1 MAMLPLVI
9 QIERTQERL
18 ADTCAF
24 ANSPVRIGRNALSD
38 LQLDESFV
46 SQWHGVIRFDEE
58 HTTYLDLGSTNP
70 TLIDGKPVQRN
81 VEIQVTDKTDIRIG
95 SLRLHLL
102 RVPADPDLFGAR
114 RKTSFA
120 RATGV
125 GSATSFNS
133 GAATMYLGNS
143 PVLAAHKS
151 LLEEPPK
158 APASA
163 PPPKTTSTRPAA
175 NPSTTPRSAGAASTS
190 SGSTGLSATGV
201 VARERGSAEMPIY
214 DGAARGS
221 VEALYADYAHAR
233 AQLIAALGQQ
243 LQAAAPAE
251 REALCAELFQR
262 YAELAHEPALRS
274 VLGKLGIETWRT
286 GVPDTSDWLR
296 RLTGGLFPPPGQPT
310 GINPALALERI
321 GEVLE
326 VFSSAFIELRTAHTQ
341 FCEEMALDKPA
352 DDSLLHGTHDPRAVL
367 AYLLNPDTTHS
378 NKITE
383 LARAMADFAVH
394 PVALVS
400 AAVEGA
406 REVLQAL
413 SPATLAGRGN
423 ERPGASF
430 IGKLLGADQRELWT
444 RYVTVF
450 DETLDADRFT
460 RKLFGRG
467 FARKYY
473 AITGGRRSLPSPP
486 SPPVLRPG
494 PSVRP

>member
-1 MAMLPLVI
+1 MLPLVI

-70 TLIDGKPVQRN
+70 TTIDGKPVARN
-81 VEIQVTDKTDIRIG
+81 VEIEVTEHTDIRIG
-95 SLRLHLL
+95 SLRLHLF
-102 RVPADPDLFGAR
+102 RAPAPPELYGAR

-120 RATGV
+120 RAE
-125 GSATSFNS
+125 ATSFNNV
-133 GAATMYLGNS
+133 AATMYLGNVPS
-143 PVLAAHKS
+143 AAALRAAKQQD
-151 LLEEPPK
+151 EPSAQVK
-158 APASA
+158 VKSA
-163 PPPKTTSTRPAA
+163 PPP
-175 NPSTTPRSAGAASTS
+175 RSASAASPPS
-190 SGSTGLSATGV
+190 GLSATGV
-201 VARERGSAEMPIY
+201 VTRDRNAASGELPIY
-214 DGAARGS
+214 EVS
-221 VEALYADYAHAR
+221 PESHNIEALYREYTRTRTGLVAGLCL
-233 AQLIAALGQQ
+233 QLE
-243 LQAAAPAE
+243 AAAPE
-251 REALCAELFQR
+251 QRQALCESLFQR
-262 YAELAHEPALRS
+262 YPELAHESSLREQ
-274 VLGKLGIETWRT
+274 LGKLGIETWRT
-286 GVPDTSDWLR
+286 GVPDMTDWLR
-296 RLTGGLFPPPGQPT
+296 RLTGGLFPPPGQQTP
-310 GINPALALERI
+310 INGALALERI

-326 VFSSAFIELRTAHTQ
+326 VFSSAFIELRTANAQ
-341 FCEEMALDKPA
+341 FCEEMALDKLQE
-352 DDSLLHGTHDPRAVL
+352 DSLLHGTHDPRAVL

-400 AAVEGA
+400 AVVEGA
-406 REVLQAL
+406 RDILQAL
-413 SPATLAGRGN
+413 SPATLTGRG

-430 IGKLLGADQRELWT
+430 FGKLLGVDQKELWT

-450 DETLDADRFT
+450 DETVDADRFT

-473 AITGGRRSLPSPP
+473 AITGGRRSIPSPP
-486 SPPVLRPG
+486 PPRSG

>member
-1 MAMLPLVI
+1 MSMLPLVI

-70 TLIDGKPVQRN
+70 TLIDGKPIARN
-81 VEIQVTDKTDIRIG
+81 VEIEVTETTDIRIG

-102 RVPADPDLFGAR
+102 RVPAPPELFGAR

-120 RATGV
+120 RAG
-125 GSATSFNS
+125 ATSFNNV
-133 GAATMYLGNS
+133 AATMYLGNIAS
-143 PVLAAHKS
+143 SIPAKPKTKLEDPLAIAKT
-151 LLEEPPK
+151 ERKEPAVGP
-158 APASA
+158 SA
-163 PPPKTTSTRPAA
+163 PP
-175 NPSTTPRSAGAASTS
+175 RSHPPGP
-190 SGSTGLSATGV
+190 LSATGV
-201 VARERGSAEMPIY
+201 VTRERSPSSGELPIY
-214 DGAARGS
+214 ETGTRGS
-221 VEALYADYAHAR
+221 LETMYRDYTQLR
-233 AQLIAALGQQ
+233 AQLVAALRVQ
-243 LQAAAPAE
+243 LEAAAPAE
-251 REALCAELFQR
+251 REALCEGMFQR
-262 YAELAHEPALRS
+262 YPELAYEPALREL
-274 VLGKLGIETWRT
+274 LGRLGIETWRT
-286 GVPDTSDWLR
+286 GVPDTTDWLR
-296 RLTGGLFPPPGQPT
+296 RLTGGLYPPPGQSTP
-310 GINPALALERI
+310 INPALALERI

-326 VFSSAFIELRTAHTQ
+326 VFSSAFIELRTAHSQ
-341 FCEEMALDKPA
+341 FSEEMALDKPH
-352 DDSLLHGTHDPRAVL
+352 DQSLLHGTQDPRAVL
-367 AYLLNPDTTHS
+367 AYLLNPDTTQS

-400 AAVEGA
+400 AVVEGA

-413 SPATLAGRGN
+413 SPATLTGRG

-430 IGKLLGADQRELWT
+430 FGKLLGADQRELWS
-444 RYVTVF
+444 RYVTAF
-450 DETLDADRFT
+450 DETVDADRFT

-473 AITGGRRSLPSPP
+473 AITGGRRSLPSPTP
-486 SPPVLRPG
+486 RAGS
-494 PSVRP
+494 SVRP

>member
-1 MAMLPLVI
+1 MLPLVI

-70 TLIDGKPVQRN
+70 TTIDGKPVARN
-81 VEIQVTDKTDIRIG
+81 VEIEVTETTDIRIG

-102 RVPADPDLFGAR
+102 RVPAPPELFGAR

-120 RATGV
+120 RAE
-125 GSATSFNS
+125 ATSFNNV
-133 GAATMYLGNS
+133 AATMYLGNVPS
-143 PVLAAHKS
+143 VASQLKAKTHEDLSTAVKAKS
-151 LLEEPPK
+151 V
-158 APASA
+158 ASA
-163 PPPKTTSTRPAA
+163 RNSSPPS
-175 NPSTTPRSAGAASTS
+175 
-190 SGSTGLSATGV
+190 GLSATGV
-201 VARERGSAEMPIY
+201 VTRDRSPASGELPIY
-214 DGAARGS
+214 EGAPQDLETLYHEYARTRS
-221 VEALYADYAHAR
+221 QLVAHLGL
-233 AQLIAALGQQ
+233 QLE
-243 LQAAAPAE
+243 AAAPAE
-251 REALCAELFQR
+251 RETLCESLFQR
-262 YAELAHEPALRS
+262 YPELAHEPALREQ
-274 VLGKLGIETWRT
+274 LGKLGIETWRT

-296 RLTGGLFPPPGQPT
+296 RLTGGLFPPPGQHAHT
-310 GINPALALERI
+310 AINGALALERI

-326 VFSSAFIELRTAHTQ
+326 VFSSAFIELRTANAQ
-341 FCEEMALDKPA
+341 FCEEMALDKLHE
-352 DDSLLHGTHDPRAVL
+352 DSLLHGTHDPRAVL

-383 LARAMADFAVH
+383 LARALADFAVH

-400 AAVEGA
+400 AVVEGA
-406 REVLQAL
+406 REVLQEL
-413 SPATLAGRGN
+413 SPATLTGRG

-430 IGKLLGADQRELWT
+430 FGKLLGVDQKELWT
-444 RYVTVF
+444 RYVTAY
-450 DETLDADRFT
+450 DETIDADRFT

-486 SPPVLRPG
+486 ARPRS
-494 PSVRP
+494 SVRP

>member
-1 MAMLPLVI
+1 MLPLVI

-70 TLIDGKPVQRN
+70 TIIDGQPVARN
-81 VEIQVTDKTDIRIG
+81 VEIEVSETTDIRIG
-95 SLRLHLL
+95 TLRLHLF
-102 RVPADPDLFGAR
+102 RAPAPPELFGAR

-120 RATGV
+120 RAE
-125 GSATSFNS
+125 ATSFNNV
-133 GAATMYLGNS
+133 AATMYLGHVPS
-143 PVLAAHKS
+143 AASIKPKQQD
-151 LLEEPPK
+151 EPSAEIK
-158 APASA
+158 VKSA
-163 PPPKTTSTRPAA
+163 PPPRAA
-175 NPSTTPRSAGAASTS
+175 QASSPPS
-190 SGSTGLSATGV
+190 GLSATGV
-201 VARERGSAEMPIY
+201 VTRERNAASGELPIY
-214 DGAARGS
+214 EPHN
-221 VEALYADYAHAR
+221 VEALYRDYTR
-233 AQLIAALGQQ
+233 VRTSLVAALRLQ
-243 LQAAAPAE
+243 LEAAAPAE
-251 REALCAELFQR
+251 RQALCESLFQR
-262 YAELAHEPALRS
+262 YPELAHESSLREQ
-274 VLGKLGIETWRT
+274 LGKLGIETWRT
-286 GVPDTSDWLR
+286 GVPDMSDWLR
-296 RLTGGLFPPPGQPT
+296 RLTGGLFPPPGQHTP
-310 GINPALALERI
+310 INGALALERI

-326 VFSSAFIELRTAHTQ
+326 VFSSAFIELRTANAQ
-341 FCEEMALDKPA
+341 FCEEMALDKLPE
-352 DDSLLHGTHDPRAVL
+352 DSLLHGTHDPRAVL

-413 SPATLAGRGN
+413 SPATLTGRG

-430 IGKLLGADQRELWT
+430 FGKLLGVDQKELWT
-444 RYVTVF
+444 RYVTAF
-450 DETLDADRFT
+450 DETIDADRFT
-460 RKLFGRG
+460 RKLFGRA

-473 AITGGRRSLPSPP
+473 AITGGRRSIPSPP
-486 SPPVLRPG
+486 PARSG
-494 PSVRP
+494 AVRT

>member
-1 MAMLPLVI
+1 MSMLPLVI
-9 QIERTQERL
+9 QIERTQERQ

-46 SQWHGVIRFDEE
+46 SQWHGVIRFDEG

-81 VEIQVTDKTDIRIG
+81 VEIEVTETTDIRIG
-95 SLRLHLL
+95 TLRLHLL
-102 RVPADPDLFGAR
+102 RVEAPPDLFGAR

-120 RATGV
+120 RVAG
-125 GSATSFNS
+125 ATSFNNV
-133 GAATMYLGNS
+133 AATQYLPSNS
-143 PVLAAHKS
+143 PLLAAVTKPK
-151 LLEEPPK
+151 LPVEP
-158 APASA
+158 APAA
-163 PPPKTTSTRPAA
+163 KPFADTEVAKP
-175 NPSTTPRSAGAASTS
+175 STS
-190 SGSTGLSATGV
+190 SAVRNVAPSSPAGLSATGV
-201 VARERGSAEMPIY
+201 VERDHAAASGELPIY
-214 DGAARGS
+214 EAAPRGPLETLYREYARTRTQL
-221 VEALYADYAHAR
+221 VEALR
-233 AQLIAALGQQ
+233 QQ
-243 LQAAAPAE
+243 LEAAAPAE
-251 REALCAELFQR
+251 REALCESLFQR
-262 YAELAHEPALRS
+262 YPELATEPALRS
-274 VLGKLGIETWRT
+274 LLSKLGIESWRT
-286 GVPDTSDWLR
+286 GVPDTTDWLR
-296 RLTGGLFPPPGQPT
+296 RLTGGLFPPPGQQTPV
-310 GINPALALERI
+310 NAALAMERV

-341 FCEEMALDKPA
+341 FCEEMALDKPH
-352 DDSLLHGTHDPRAVL
+352 DDSLLHGTNDPRAVL

-400 AAVEGA
+400 AVVEGA
-406 REVLQAL
+406 REVLGAL
-413 SPATLAGRGN
+413 SPATLTGGGGT

-430 IGKLLGADQRELWT
+430 FGKLLGSDQRELWT

-450 DETLDADRFT
+450 DETVDADRFT

-473 AITGGRRSLPSPP
+473 AITGGRRSLPAPP
-486 SPPVLRPG
+486 TPRAG
-494 PSVRP
+494 TSVRP

>member
-1 MAMLPLVI
+1 MPMLPLVI

-70 TLIDGKPVQRN
+70 TTIDGKPVARN
-81 VEIQVTDKTDIRIG
+81 VEIEVTESTDIRIG
-95 SLRLHLL
+95 SLRLHLF
-102 RVPADPDLFGAR
+102 RAPAPPELFGAR

-120 RATGV
+120 RAE
-125 GSATSFNS
+125 ATSFNNV
-133 GAATMYLGNS
+133 AATMYLGDIPSVAALKAKPPEDVNS
-143 PVLAAHKS
+143 ASKVKS
-151 LLEEPPK
+151 VPP
-158 APASA
+158 ARS
-163 PPPKTTSTRPAA
+163 
-175 NPSTTPRSAGAASTS
+175 PSS
-190 SGSTGLSATGV
+190 GLSATGV
-201 VARERGSAEMPIY
+201 VTRDRHASSGELPIY
-214 DGAARGS
+214 EAAAEPHNL
-221 VEALYADYAHAR
+221 EALYREYAR
-233 AQLIAALGQQ
+233 TRTQLVAALRLQ
-243 LQAAAPAE
+243 LEAATPTE
-251 REALCAELFQR
+251 REALCASLFQR
-262 YAELAHEPALRS
+262 YAELAHEPALREQ
-274 VLGKLGIETWRT
+274 LGKLGIETWRT
-286 GVPDTSDWLR
+286 GVPDMTDWLR
-296 RLTGGLFPPPGQPT
+296 RLTGGLFPPPGQHTP
-310 GINPALALERI
+310 INGALALERI

-326 VFSSAFIELRTAHTQ
+326 VFSSAFIELRTANAQ
-341 FCEEMALDKPA
+341 FCAEMALDKA
-352 DDSLLHGTHDPRAVL
+352 HEDSLLHGTHDPRAVL
-367 AYLLNPDTTHS
+367 AYLLNPDTTQS

-400 AAVEGA
+400 AVVEGA

-413 SPATLAGRGN
+413 SPATLTGRG

-430 IGKLLGADQRELWT
+430 FGKLLGGDQKELWT
-444 RYVTVF
+444 RYVTAF
-450 DETLDADRFT
+450 DETIDADRFT

-486 SPPVLRPG
+486 PARSG
-494 PSVRP
+494 SSVRP